1 MSYSYTTSST
11 FTRVHAHYLAS
22 KVAADLHLCQ
32 LFYGTPTE
40 KAIADFME
48 ELTEFLAGG
57 YVYRYEFGFQRN
69 NQRVVTLQYT
79 VSWSG
84 DLIADQDAGRVFA
97 YADVTGA
104 HFYNHLTYSDRWARL
119 TEAERERIKASL
131 PVQRTPGEA
140 PDDGVG
146 SWQTDRTYSAQGV
159 AMQRRTFRP
168 L

>member
-1 MSYSYTTSST
+1 VSYSYTTTST

-22 KVAADLHLCQ
+22 KVAADLHLCR
-32 LFYGTPTE
+32 LFYGRPTE
-40 KAIADFME
+40 EAVAAFME
-48 ELTEFLAGG
+48 ELTELLAGG

-69 NQRVVTLQYT
+69 GQRVVTLQYT
-79 VSWSG
+79 VSWTG
-84 DLIADQDAGRVFA
+84 ELIADQDAGRVFA

-119 TEAERERIKASL
+119 AHAERERIEASL
-131 PVQRTPGEA
+131 PFRRTPGEA
-140 PDDGVG
+140 PHDGVG
-146 SWQTDRTYSAQGV
+146 YWQTDHSYSAQGV

>member
-22 KVAADLHLCQ
+22 KVAADLHLCR
-32 LFYGTPTE
+32 LFYRRPTE
-40 KAIADFME
+40 EAIANYME
-48 ELTEFLAGG
+48 ELTELLARG
-57 YVYRYEFGFQRN
+57 YVSRYEFGFQRN
-69 NQRVVTLQYT
+69 GRRVVTLQYN
-79 VSWSG
+79 VSWTG
-84 DLIADQDAGRVFA
+84 ELIADQNAGRVFA
-97 YADVTGA
+97 CADVTSA
-104 HFYNHLTYSDRWARL
+104 HFYNYLSYSDSWWRL
-119 TEAERERIKASL
+119 TDAQRERIKASL

-146 SWQTDRTYSAQGV
+146 YWQTDHSYSAQGV